1 MKLVDARRKA
11 VDDAVASEF
20 DSARRLARTGI
31 AVGLAAFLCVGAW
44 AAMAPISGAIIAA
57 GLVKVETNRKTVQHQ
72 EGGIVKEIRVRD
84 GDRVTQGQPL
94 IVLGDVKVEA
104 ALSLVRTQ
112 LDAELARNA
121 RLAAERELAQQVD
134 FPTTLAQRADDPRVA
149 ELLRREQA
157 LFEVRRDALKSQ
169 VSLLRSQVAE
179 ARSEI
184 AARIAQRNTEGRA
197 LDLQREEVEAN
208 RSLSAQGFVS
218 RTRLLT
224 LQRTEADYQARREEN
239 LAELARARQK
249 IPELELRA
257 VTLQDQYVAQA
268 ANEHKESTAR
278 LFDLQERL
286 RPSEDAAARQ
296 VITAPVS
303 GVVVDLKVSTA
314 GAAIG
319 PREALM
325 DIVPENPSLLIEA
338 HVRPEDINH
347 VRPGTTADVRLTA
360 FSQRLTP
367 LVAGEIQYVSAD
379 RMTSPDG
386 KTAYY
391 VARVRVNAQS
401 LRDAGNLQL
410 QAGMPAEIFVKTAA
424 RTPLEYFVDPILGF
438 LRRAAR
444 EP

>member
-1 MKLVDARRKA
+1 MRLADAKLNIVE
-11 VDDAVASEF
+11 DAVAEEMR
-20 DSARRLARTGI
+20 SARKLARTGRAI
-31 AVGLAAFLCVGAW
+31 GVVAFLSVGAW

-57 GLVKVETNRKTVQHQ
+57 GLVKVESNRKTVQHQ

-94 IVLGDVKVEA
+94 IVLGDVRVEA
-104 ALSLVRTQ
+104 ALALVRTQ
-112 LDAELARNA
+112 LDAELVRSA
-121 RLAAERELAQQVD
+121 RLAAERELTQRIVFSDAL
-134 FPTTLAQRADDPRVA
+134 TQRADDPRVA

-157 LFEVRRDALKSQ
+157 LFDVRRNA
-169 VSLLRSQVAE
+169 LRSQVALLRTQVTE
-179 ARSEI
+179 ARNEI
-184 AARIAQRNTEGRA
+184 AARLAQRDTEGHA
-197 LDLQREEVEAN
+197 LDLQRQEVEAN
-208 RSLSAQGFVS
+208 QSLSAQGFVS

-224 LQRTEADYQARREEN
+224 LQRGQADYQARRDEN
-239 LAELARARQK
+239 LAELSRARQK

-257 VTLQDQYVAQA
+257 LTLQDQYVAQA

-296 VITAPVS
+296 VIAAPVS
-303 GVVVDLKVSTA
+303 GIVVDLKVSTA

-338 HVRPEDINH
+338 QVRPEDINH
-347 VRPGTTADVRLTA
+347 VRPGAAADVRLTA
-360 FSQRLTP
+360 FKQRLTP
-367 LVAGEIQYVSAD
+367 LVTGEIQYVSAD

-386 KTAYY
+386 KLSYY
-391 VARVRVNAQS
+391 VARVRVNADS

-410 QAGMPAEIFVKTAA
+410 QAGMPAEVFVKTAA
-424 RTPLEYFVDPILGF
+424 RTPLEYFADPILGY